1 MAERRSAPAGR
12 EPTPGIL
19 DEAERLA
26 VQAVFG
32 VDADQVARDHVIS
45 HALAAI
51 ADVGLEHV
59 IFFGGT
65 ALSRTHLPE
74 TRLSE
79 DIDLIAVGDRR
90 EVAARLE
97 RALSRRLGRLF
108 GAVAF
113 TPALRDSRHPH
124 AAVMSVGDVRV
135 QVQLLS
141 AIGYPSWPTEER
153 AIRQRYSDAPPARLR
168 VLTARLLRRR
178 NCRPGAIAAPHG
190 IFTTSGRWPALRRST
205 RRRLPCSSGGGRRAV
220 RRASAS
226 SSSRHPRSGNG
237 RWGIS
242 ASSRSPRTRLRLSLL
257 PPWKTRPVPSRRDPR
272 PEL

>member
-1 MAERRSAPAGR
+1 MAERRSAPAGM

-168 VLTARLLRRR
+168 VLTAPSFAAAKLSAWCDRGAARDLYDLWALA
-178 NCRPGAIAAPHG
+178 GASKIDAEAIAL
-190 IFTTSGRWPALRRST
+190 FQRWGPAS
-205 RRRLPCSSGGGRRAV
+205 
-220 RRASAS
+220 SAS
-226 SSSRHPRSGNG
+226 SISFVELPTSTEWERSLGHQCVVKVAPHEAAAVVAAAVEDAA
-237 RWGIS
+237 R
-242 ASSRSPRTRLRLSLL
+242 ALE
-257 PPWKTRPVPSRRDPR
+257 V
-272 PEL
+272 